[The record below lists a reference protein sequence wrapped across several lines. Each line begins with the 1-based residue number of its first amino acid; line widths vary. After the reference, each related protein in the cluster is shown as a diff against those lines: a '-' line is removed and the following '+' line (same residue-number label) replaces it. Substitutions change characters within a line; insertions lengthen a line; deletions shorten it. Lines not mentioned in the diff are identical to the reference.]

1 VHRRNIVRVP
11 RFFYARIKSG
21 ATRSFNTY
29 TCQFHDDYA
38 AFADAQGLC
47 ITPKCSHFEKITL
60 GMLVAQ
66 ACAYQAFEVR
76 IAGNPIW
83 LSFSIGP
90 IVINFGN
97 VQHWWFAGGS
107 LVLANAWDWISRSKF
122 IHRLYCC
129 LAFTSQDLSKTQED
143 CRIMLQSFVQLAD

>member
-66 ACAYQAFEVR
+66 ARAYQAFEVR

-90 IVINFGN
+90 VSSTLEMFSIDG
-97 VQHWWFAGGS
+97 
-107 LVLANAWDWISRSKF
+107 
-122 IHRLYCC
+122 
-129 LAFTSQDLSKTQED
+129 
-143 CRIMLQSFVQLAD
+143 LQVDHLCWRTPEIE